1 MVSHFLLLNLKQF
14 FTLPQISKKAPKRKG
29 SDLAPYIGDLSQ
41 SEKLYELKQPL
52 VKQDFARHLLTFS
65 VDGMLTK

>member
-14 FTLPQISKKAPKRKG
+14 FYFASNFKRKG
-29 SDLAPYIGDLSQ
+29 SDLAPYIKDLSQ
-41 SEKLYELKQPL
+41 SEKLYELKPPL
-52 VKQDFARHLLTFS
+52 VRQDFARHLLTFS